1 MVKRLALL
9 GVGLALIACTPT
21 VIGASNQS
29 ITAADINEVEALAY
43 RVCAPFARQG
53 IGVEGQDPIRTI
65 KFRIKPVRAN
75 CLHVEAFRTLDN
87 RFDIHFV
94 ACKHDGK
101 WQIEPAHLTRR
112 DDK

>member
-1 MVKRLALL
+1 MMKRLALL
-9 GVGLALIACTPT
+9 GVGLALITPT

-29 ITAADINEVEALAY
+29 ITAADIDEVEALAY
-43 RVCAPFARQG
+43 RVCAPFARQS
-53 IGVEGQDPIRTI
+53 IGVEGQDPIRSI

-75 CLHVEAFRTLDN
+75 CLHVEAFRTLDS

-94 ACKHDGK
+94 ACRHDGK
-101 WQIEPAHLTRR
+101 WQIEPAHLTWR

>member
-1 MVKRLALL
+1 MVKRLARLGL
-9 GVGLALIACTPT
+9 GVALIMCTPT

-29 ITAADINEVEALAY
+29 ITAADIDEVEALAY
-43 RVCAPFARQG
+43 RVCAPFARQS
-53 IGVEGQDPIRTI
+53 ILAEGQDPMRSI

-75 CLHVEAFRTLDN
+75 CLHVEAYRTLDN

-101 WQIEPAHLTRR
+101 WEVEPAHLTWR
-112 DDK
+112 DHK